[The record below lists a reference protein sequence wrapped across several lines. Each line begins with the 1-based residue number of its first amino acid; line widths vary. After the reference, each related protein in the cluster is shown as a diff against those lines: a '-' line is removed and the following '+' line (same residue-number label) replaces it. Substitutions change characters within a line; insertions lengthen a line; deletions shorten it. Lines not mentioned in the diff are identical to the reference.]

1 MRTTIIRFGGNQ
13 DIMLTQTSESAIR
26 GLVYL
31 AQHGGAGPVSPRH
44 IAIRLGLSPSYTAKV
59 VRLLV
64 RANILRAHKGSLGGV
79 NLNRPPSAI
88 TMLSVVEA
96 CQGRVVGDYC
106 RGDCDPRLTCAYHR
120 FAADLH
126 ETVVGVLSRWTLVDI
141 LAKPEPAAKLRGRTD
156 CKMMGR
162 PRTDRWEVEE
172 SGRFMRK
179 S

>member
-1 MRTTIIRFGGNQ
+1 MRINNIRFGGIE

-31 AQHGGAGPVSPRH
+31 AQRGGAGPVSPRH

-59 VRLLV
+59 IRLLV

-96 CQGRVVGDYC
+96 CQGRMVGDYC
-106 RGDCDPRLTCAYHR
+106 QGDCDPRLTCAYHR
-120 FAADLH
+120 FADELH
-126 ETVVGVLSRWTLVDI
+126 EAIVGVLSRRTLVDI
-141 LAKPEPAAKLRGRTD
+141 LAKPEPAAELRGLTD

-162 PRTDRWEVEE
+162 PRTEQWEVEE
-172 SGRFMRK
+172 PGGL
-179 S
+179 